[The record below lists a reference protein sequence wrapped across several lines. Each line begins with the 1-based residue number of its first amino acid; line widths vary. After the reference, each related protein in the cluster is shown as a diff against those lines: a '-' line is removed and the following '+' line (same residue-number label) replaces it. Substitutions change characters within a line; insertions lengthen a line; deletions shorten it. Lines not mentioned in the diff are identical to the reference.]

1 MTDTEYIK
9 IFNACSTQNLQAASR
24 DYFPLPELSRKI
36 ERDSARR
43 VPYSWTRVMLKL
55 GRRARG
61 YFVTFIKIA
70 VDLINC
76 TSGHVCVNLQVK
88 TSK

>member
-24 DYFPLPELSRKI
+24 GYFPLPDLSRKI
-36 ERDSARR
+36 ERDSA
-43 VPYSWTRVMLKL
+43 
-55 GRRARG
+55 RRARG